1 MVSIYMNVNGK
12 TPLYSMDWHNMNCC
26 VTCLTIYKIVSGLE
40 GVTSQLQKKTQDIL
54 EALRVIEDVK
64 FVYKV
69 ERLNSI

>member
-1 MVSIYMNVNGK
+1 
-12 TPLYSMDWHNMNCC
+12 MNCC